1 MEERFYKVL
10 NKILINF
17 IPKTKLNQFKDLI
30 LENDID
36 IEKLY
41 FPLEPLENGSGPL
54 PFPKPNRQKLSIEEI
69 RKRLKNKMNHPSEE
83 QPRFEI
89 INTSDKEEV
98 LKSCDSIAKKIIY
111 EDKKNKVYY
120 YHFGKNLSLLKEH
133 YCLKAV
139 GIKERSKG
147 NIIPVALLP
156 VGIKPLPLP
165 LPLPF
170 HNFIEDRYKI
180 KLSTIFKYLKFYN
193 LCEKYDCLLDCDLS
207 FSEIMNNVPEILSL

>member
-41 FPLEPLENGSGPL
+41 FTEQNAKEPQGSHGGL
-54 PFPKPNRQKLSIEEI
+54 RSLHALKPNRQKLSIDEI
-69 RKRLKNKMNHPSEE
+69 RKKIKMRLGLDRRIFDIKGSLELE
-83 QPRFEI
+83 QNYVTGTIVPFRCDGDLRSPWEI

-98 LKSCDSIAKKIIY
+98 LKTCDNIAKKIIY
-111 EDKKNKVYY
+111 EDKKNKIYY

-133 YCLKAV
+133 YCLSNT
-139 GIKERSKG
+139 IKD
-147 NIIPVALLP
+147 
-156 VGIKPLPLP
+156 
-165 LPLPF
+165 F
-170 HNFIEDRYKI
+170 YNFIEDR
-180 KLSTIFKYLKFYN
+180 
-193 LCEKYDCLLDCDLS
+193 
-207 FSEIMNNVPEILSL
+207 

>member
-41 FPLEPLENGSGPL
+41 WSSATGSPLEPLENGSGPL

-139 GIKERSKG
+139 GIK
-147 NIIPVALLP
+147 
-156 VGIKPLPLP
+156 
-165 LPLPF
+165 PLPF

>member
-10 NKILINF
+10 NKILIYF

-41 FPLEPLENGSGPL
+41 FALENGSVPLPL

-69 RKRLKNKMNHPSEE
+69 RKRLKMREDQRSSTRSLKMKHPSEE

-139 GIKERSKG
+139 GIKERSS
-147 NIIPVALLP
+147 
-156 VGIKPLPLP
+156 VGIK
-165 LPLPF
+165 PLPF